1 MIISLPLA
9 GIFAIANCTTD
20 KEALMSYFISSLQM
34 LQHRGKA
41 YWKMIIDNLVS
52 SGIGPFPAE
61 RSILKIVENNSNL
74 QFRLGLGYLSKRTP
88 RFKSM
93 NKITVIL
100 DGFFVDI
107 EKLHLHP
114 LVGDAASAD
123 SLFKIYNIF
132 KRLLIDKE
140 NPEKA
145 CEFLDR
151 HLRGNLTMM
160 SNEKIYSYRDST
172 GFKPLVSGTDR
183 NNSISIIASENSLS
197 IPFPNMNFHDVKPGQ
212 LIKMDAEAGQEKL
225 LSLPTTRT
233 MIDPFEFIRESH
245 VTATIDGKGIYE
257 VRKKI
262 GRVQADFLSSHS
274 DIDIEAAYA
283 EPDYP
288 RPMTLGFSAEYRHHI
303 PKFDLG
309 EAIIN
314 DRYDDSDRMIDFSEN
329 ISKNKMITSGKSL
342 KYILRHKINQKRIG
356 LIQGTIQ
363 TGITA
368 KETIY
373 YLRKAGVKSISIIV
387 SYVPTVDGRQVG
399 LYTHNRELIAHK
411 YIGQVPSL
419 EELNTRITKEL
430 GADKVFYNSPSVL
443 SKGIGISEYNLWFPE
458 WVRFLEY
465 DK

>member
-1 MIISLPLA
+1 
-9 GIFAIANCTTD
+9 
-20 KEALMSYFISSLQM
+20 M

-41 YWKMIIDNLVS
+41 YWKIIMDDLVS
-52 SGIGPFPAE
+52 NGIGPFPAD
-61 RSILKIVENNSNL
+61 RSIIKFVDNNSNL
-74 QFRLGLGYLSKRTP
+74 RYITGLGYLSKRTP

-93 NKITVIL
+93 NKINVIL

-114 LVGDAASAD
+114 LVGNASSAD
-123 SLFKIYNIF
+123 SLYKIYCIF
-132 KRLLIDKE
+132 KKLLVDKE

-151 HLRGNLTMM
+151 HLRGNLTMIYDG
-160 SNEKIYSYRDST
+160 KIYSYRDST
-172 GFKPLVSGTDR
+172 GFKPLVSGTDK
-183 NNSISIIASENSLS
+183 NKSINIVASENSLR
-197 IPFPNMNFHDVKPGQ
+197 IPFPDMNFQDIRPGQ
-212 LIKMDAEAGQEKL
+212 LIKMDNEIGQEKI

-245 VTATIDGKGIYE
+245 VTATVDGKGIYE
-257 VRKKI
+257 IRKRI
-262 GRVQADFLSSHS
+262 GKVQAEFLSKYSN
-274 DIDIEAAYA
+274 IDIEAAYA

-288 RPMTLGFSAEYRHHI
+288 RPMTLGFSAEYRNHL

-342 KYILRHKINQKRIG
+342 KYIVKHKISQKKIG

-368 KETIY
+368 KESIY
-373 YLRKAGVKSISIIV
+373 YLRKSDVKSVSVIV

-399 LYTHNRELIAHK
+399 LYTRNRELIAHK
-411 YIGQVPSL
+411 YIGRVPSL
-419 EELNTRITKEL
+419 EELNTKVSKEL
-430 GADKVFYNSPSVL
+430 GADKVFYNSPSIL

-465 DK
+465 DKR

>member
-1 MIISLPLA
+1 LA
-9 GIFAIANCTTD
+9 GIFAITNNTTD
-20 KEALMSYFISSLQM
+20 REALISYFINSLQM

-41 YWKMIIDNLVS
+41 YWKIIIDNLVS
-52 SGIGPFPAE
+52 SGIGPFPADG
-61 RSILKIVENNSNL
+61 SILKLVDNNSNL
-74 QFRLGLGYLSKRTP
+74 RHMVGLGYLSKRTP

-93 NKITVIL
+93 NKINVIL

-114 LVGDAASAD
+114 LIGNASSAD
-123 SLFKIYNIF
+123 SLYKIYCIF
-132 KRLLIDKE
+132 KKLLIDKE

-151 HLRGNLTMM
+151 HLRGNLTML
-160 SNEKIYSYRDST
+160 NDGKIYSYRDST
-172 GFKPLVSGTDR
+172 GFKPLVSSTDK
-183 NNSISIIASENSLS
+183 NKSISIIASENSLR
-197 IPFPNMNFHDVKPGQ
+197 IPFPRMNFQDIRPGQ
-212 LIKMDAEAGQEKL
+212 LIKMDTEIGQEKI

-245 VTATIDGKGIYE
+245 VTATIGGKGIYE
-257 VRKKI
+257 VRKRI
-262 GRVQADFLSSHS
+262 GKVQADFLSRYS

-288 RPMTLGFSAEYRHHI
+288 RPMTLGFSAEYRNHLQN
-303 PKFDLG
+303 FDLG

-342 KYILRHKINQKRIG
+342 KYILKHKIGQKKIG

-363 TGITA
+363 TGITT
-368 KETIY
+368 KESIY
-373 YLRKAGVKSISIIV
+373 YLRKVGVGSVSVIV

-399 LYTHNRELIAHK
+399 LYTQNRELIAHK
-411 YIGQVPSL
+411 YIGQVASL
-419 EELNTRITKEL
+419 EELNTKISKEL
-430 GADKVFYNSPSVL
+430 GADKVFYNSPSIL

-465 DK
+465 HKR

>member
-1 MIISLPLA
+1 
-9 GIFAIANCTTD
+9 
-20 KEALMSYFISSLQM
+20 M

-41 YWKMIIDNLVS
+41 YWKIIIDNLVIG
-52 SGIGPFPAE
+52 GIGPFPADG
-61 RSILKIVENNSNL
+61 SILKIVDNSSNL
-74 QFRLGLGYLSKRTP
+74 RYTVGLGYLSKRTP

-93 NKITVIL
+93 NKINVIL

-114 LVGDAASAD
+114 LIGNASSAD
-123 SLFKIYNIF
+123 SLYKIYCIF
-132 KRLLIDKE
+132 KRLLINKE

-160 SNEKIYSYRDST
+160 HDRKIYSYRDST
-172 GFKPLVSGTDR
+172 GFKPLVSGSDK
-183 NNSISIIASENSLS
+183 NKSISIIASENSLR
-197 IPFPNMNFHDVKPGQ
+197 IRFPNMNFRDVKPGQ
-212 LIKMDAEAGQEKL
+212 LIKMDSETGQEKI
-225 LSLPTTRT
+225 LSLPTTRI

-257 VRKKI
+257 VRKRI
-262 GRVQADFLSSHS
+262 GKVQADFLSRYS

-288 RPMTLGFSAEYRHHI
+288 RPMTLGFSAEYRNHI

-309 EAIIN
+309 EAIIS

-342 KYILRHKINQKRIG
+342 KYILKHKISQKKIG

-363 TGITA
+363 TGITT

-373 YLRKAGVKSISIIV
+373 YLRKVGVKSVSVIV

-399 LYTHNRELIAHK
+399 LYTQNRELIAHK
-411 YIGQVPSL
+411 YIGQTPSL
-419 EELNTRITKEL
+419 EELNTKISQEL

-465 DK
+465 DKR

>member
-1 MIISLPLA
+1 M
-9 GIFAIANCTTD
+9 D
-20 KEALMSYFISSLQM
+20 
-34 LQHRGKA
+34 
-41 YWKMIIDNLVS
+41 DLVS
-52 SGIGPFPAE
+52 SGIGPFPAD
-61 RSILKIVENNSNL
+61 RSIIKIVDNNSNL
-74 QFRLGLGYLSKRTP
+74 RYMTGLGYLSKRTP

-93 NKITVIL
+93 NKINVIL

-114 LVGDAASAD
+114 LVGNASNAD
-123 SLFKIYNIF
+123 SLYKIYCIF
-132 KRLLIDKE
+132 KKLLVDKE

-151 HLRGNLTMM
+151 HLRGNLTMLY
-160 SNEKIYSYRDST
+160 EGKTYSYRDST
-172 GFKPLVSGTDR
+172 GFKPLVSGTDK
-183 NNSISIIASENSLS
+183 NKSINIIASENSLR
-197 IPFPNMNFHDVKPGQ
+197 IPFPDMNFQDIRPGQ
-212 LIKMDAEAGQEKL
+212 LIKMDNEIGQEKI

-245 VTATIDGKGIYE
+245 VTATVDGKGIYE
-257 VRKKI
+257 IRKRI
-262 GRVQADFLSSHS
+262 GKVQAEFLSTYSN
-274 DIDIEAAYA
+274 IDIEAAYA

-288 RPMTLGFSAEYRHHI
+288 RPMTLGFSAEYRNHL
-303 PKFDLG
+303 PEFDLG

-342 KYILRHKINQKRIG
+342 KYIVKHKISQKKIG

-368 KETIY
+368 KESIY
-373 YLRKAGVKSISIIV
+373 YLRKSDVKSISVIV

-411 YIGQVPSL
+411 YIGRVPSL
-419 EELNTRITKEL
+419 EELNTKISKEL
-430 GADKVFYNSPSVL
+430 GADKVFYNSPSIL

-465 DK
+465 DKR

>member
-1 MIISLPLA
+1 
-9 GIFAIANCTTD
+9 
-20 KEALMSYFISSLQM
+20 M

-41 YWKMIIDNLVS
+41 YWKIIMDDLVS
-52 SGIGPFPAE
+52 SGIGPFPAD
-61 RSILKIVENNSNL
+61 RSIIKSVDNNSNH
-74 QFRLGLGYLSKRTP
+74 RYMTGLGYLSKRTP

-93 NKITVIL
+93 NKINVIL

-114 LVGDAASAD
+114 LVGNASNAD
-123 SLFKIYNIF
+123 SLYKIYCIF
-132 KRLLIDKE
+132 KKLLVDKE

-151 HLRGNLTMM
+151 HLRGNLTMLY
-160 SNEKIYSYRDST
+160 EGKTYSYRDST
-172 GFKPLVSGTDR
+172 GFKPLVSGTDK
-183 NNSISIIASENSLS
+183 NKSINIIASENSLR
-197 IPFPNMNFHDVKPGQ
+197 IPFPDMNFQDIRPGQ
-212 LIKMDAEAGQEKL
+212 LIKMDNEIGQEKI

-245 VTATIDGKGIYE
+245 VTATVDGKGIYE
-257 VRKKI
+257 IRKRI
-262 GRVQADFLSSHS
+262 GKVQAEFLSTYSN
-274 DIDIEAAYA
+274 IDIEAAYA

-288 RPMTLGFSAEYRHHI
+288 RPMTLGFSAEYRNHL
-303 PKFDLG
+303 PEFDLG

-342 KYILRHKINQKRIG
+342 KYIVKHKISHKKIG

-368 KETIY
+368 KESIY
-373 YLRKAGVKSISIIV
+373 YLRKSDVKSISVIV

-411 YIGQVPSL
+411 YIGRVPSL
-419 EELNTRITKEL
+419 EELNTKISKEL
-430 GADKVFYNSPSVL
+430 GADKVFYNSPSIL

-465 DK
+465 DKR

>member
-1 MIISLPLA
+1 
-9 GIFAIANCTTD
+9 
-20 KEALMSYFISSLQM
+20 M

-41 YWKMIIDNLVS
+41 YWKIIMDDLVS
-52 SGIGPFPAE
+52 SGIGPFPAD
-61 RSILKIVENNSNL
+61 RSIIKIVENNSNL
-74 QFRLGLGYLSKRTP
+74 RYMTGLGYLSKRTP

-93 NKITVIL
+93 NKINVIL

-114 LVGDAASAD
+114 LVGNASSAD
-123 SLFKIYNIF
+123 SLYKIYCIF
-132 KRLLIDKE
+132 KKLLVDKE

-151 HLRGNLTMM
+151 HLRGNLTMLY
-160 SNEKIYSYRDST
+160 EGKTYSYRDST
-172 GFKPLVSGTDR
+172 GFKPLVSGTDK
-183 NNSISIIASENSLS
+183 NKSINIIASENSLR
-197 IPFPNMNFHDVKPGQ
+197 IPFPDMNFQDIRPGQ
-212 LIKMDAEAGQEKL
+212 LIKMDNEIGQEKI

-245 VTATIDGKGIYE
+245 VTATVDGKGIYE
-257 VRKKI
+257 IRKRI
-262 GRVQADFLSSHS
+262 GKVQAEFLSTYTN
-274 DIDIEAAYA
+274 IDIEAAYA

-288 RPMTLGFSAEYRHHI
+288 RPMTLGFSAEYRNHI

-342 KYILRHKINQKRIG
+342 KYIVKHKISQRKIG

-368 KETIY
+368 KESIY
-373 YLRKAGVKSISIIV
+373 YLRRSDVKSVCVIV

-411 YIGQVPSL
+411 YIGRVPSL
-419 EELNTRITKEL
+419 EELNTKISKEL
-430 GADKVFYNSPSVL
+430 GADKVFYNSPSTL

-465 DK
+465 DKR

>member
-1 MIISLPLA
+1 MA
-9 GIFAIANCTTD
+9 GIFAIANYTTNR
-20 KEALMSYFISSLQM
+20 ETLISYFINSLQM

-41 YWKMIIDNLVS
+41 YWKIIIDNLVS
-52 SGIGPFPAE
+52 SGNGPFPGD
-61 RSILKIVENNSNL
+61 RSILKLVDNNSNL
-74 QFRLGLGYLSKRTP
+74 QHMVGLGYLSKRTP

-93 NKITVIL
+93 NKVNVIL

-114 LVGDAASAD
+114 LIGNASSAD
-123 SLFKIYNIF
+123 SLYKIYCIF
-132 KRLLIDKE
+132 KKLLIDKQ

-160 SNEKIYSYRDST
+160 YDGKTYSYRDST
-172 GFKPLVSGTDR
+172 GFKPLVSGTDK
-183 NNSISIIASENSLS
+183 NKSISIIASENSLR
-197 IPFPNMNFHDVKPGQ
+197 IPFPKMNFQDVGPGQ
-212 LIKMDAEAGQEKL
+212 LIKMDAEIGQEKI

-245 VTATIDGKGIYE
+245 VTATIGGKGIYE
-257 VRKKI
+257 VRKRI
-262 GRVQADFLSSHS
+262 GKVQADFLSRYT

-288 RPMTLGFSAEYRHHI
+288 RPMTLGFSAEYRNHL

-342 KYILRHKINQKRIG
+342 KYILKHKISQKKIG

-363 TGITA
+363 TGITT
-368 KETIY
+368 KESIY
-373 YLRKAGVKSISIIV
+373 YLRRVGVGSVSVVV

-399 LYTHNRELIAHK
+399 LYTQNRELIAHK
-411 YIGQVPSL
+411 YIGQVASL
-419 EELNTRITKEL
+419 EELNTKVSNEL
-430 GADKVFYNSPSVL
+430 GADKVFYNSPSIL

-465 DK
+465 DKR

>member
-1 MIISLPLA
+1 M
-9 GIFAIANCTTD
+9 D
-20 KEALMSYFISSLQM
+20 
-34 LQHRGKA
+34 
-41 YWKMIIDNLVS
+41 DLVS
-52 SGIGPFPAE
+52 SGIGPFPAD
-61 RSILKIVENNSNL
+61 RSIIKIVDNNSNH
-74 QFRLGLGYLSKRTP
+74 RYMTGLGYLSKRTP

-93 NKITVIL
+93 NKINVIL

-114 LVGDAASAD
+114 LVGNASNAD
-123 SLFKIYNIF
+123 SLYKIYCIF
-132 KRLLIDKE
+132 KKLLVDKE

-151 HLRGNLTMM
+151 HLRGNLTMLY
-160 SNEKIYSYRDST
+160 EGKTYSYRDST
-172 GFKPLVSGTDR
+172 GFKPLVSGTDK
-183 NNSISIIASENSLS
+183 NKSINIIASENSLR
-197 IPFPNMNFHDVKPGQ
+197 IPFPDMNFQDIRPGQ
-212 LIKMDAEAGQEKL
+212 LIKMDNEIGQEKI

-233 MIDPFEFIRESH
+233 MIDPFEFIREPH
-245 VTATIDGKGIYE
+245 VTATVDGKGIYE
-257 VRKKI
+257 IRKSI
-262 GRVQADFLSSHS
+262 GKVQAEFLSAYS

-288 RPMTLGFSAEYRHHI
+288 RPMTLGFSAEYRNHL

-342 KYILRHKINQKRIG
+342 KYIVKHKISHKKIG

-368 KETIY
+368 KESIY
-373 YLRKAGVKSISIIV
+373 YLRKSDVKSISVIV

-411 YIGQVPSL
+411 YIGRVPSL
-419 EELNTRITKEL
+419 EELNTKISKEL
-430 GADKVFYNSPSVL
+430 GADKVFYNSPSIL

-465 DK
+465 DKR

>member
-1 MIISLPLA
+1 MI
-9 GIFAIANCTTD
+9 
-20 KEALMSYFISSLQM
+20 
-34 LQHRGKA
+34 
-41 YWKMIIDNLVS
+41 
-52 SGIGPFPAE
+52 
-61 RSILKIVENNSNL
+61 
-74 QFRLGLGYLSKRTP
+74 
-88 RFKSM
+88 
-93 NKITVIL
+93 
-100 DGFFVDI
+100 
-107 EKLHLHP
+107 
-114 LVGDAASAD
+114 
-123 SLFKIYNIF
+123 
-132 KRLLIDKE
+132 
-140 NPEKA
+140 
-145 CEFLDR
+145 
-151 HLRGNLTMM
+151 

-172 GFKPLVSGTDR
+172 GFKPLVSGTDKD
-183 NNSISIIASENSLS
+183 NSISIMASENSLR
-197 IPFPNMNFHDVKPGQ
+197 IPFPNMNFQDVKAGQ
-212 LIKMDAEAGQEKL
+212 LIRMDAESGQEKL
-225 LSLPTTRT
+225 LSLPPTRT

-245 VTATIDGKGIYE
+245 VTATIEGKGIYE

-262 GRVQADFLSSHS
+262 GKVQAEFLSSHS

-342 KYILRHKINQKRIG
+342 KYILRHKINQKHIG

-363 TGITA
+363 TGVTA

-373 YLRKAGVKSISIIV
+373 YLRKAGVKSVSVIV

-399 LYTHNRELIAHK
+399 LYTQNRELIAHK

-419 EELNTRITKEL
+419 EELNTKISREL

-465 DK
+465 VK

>member
-1 MIISLPLA
+1 M
-9 GIFAIANCTTD
+9 D
-20 KEALMSYFISSLQM
+20 
-34 LQHRGKA
+34 
-41 YWKMIIDNLVS
+41 DLVS
-52 SGIGPFPAE
+52 SGIGPFPADP
-61 RSILKIVENNSNL
+61 SIIKFVDNNSNL
-74 QFRLGLGYLSKRTP
+74 RYITGLGYLSKRTP

-93 NKITVIL
+93 NKINVIL

-114 LVGDAASAD
+114 LVGNASNTD
-123 SLFKIYNIF
+123 SLYKIYCIF
-132 KRLLIDKE
+132 KKLLVDKE

-151 HLRGNLTMM
+151 HLRGNLTMLY
-160 SNEKIYSYRDST
+160 EGITYSYRDST
-172 GFKPLVSGTDR
+172 GFKPLVSGTDK
-183 NNSISIIASENSLS
+183 NKSINIIASENSLR
-197 IPFPNMNFHDVKPGQ
+197 IPFPDMNFQDIRPGQ
-212 LIKMDAEAGQEKL
+212 LIKMDNEIGQEKI

-245 VTATIDGKGIYE
+245 VTATVDGKGIYE
-257 VRKKI
+257 IRKRI
-262 GRVQADFLSSHS
+262 GKVQAEFLSTYSN
-274 DIDIEAAYA
+274 IDIEAAYA

-288 RPMTLGFSAEYRHHI
+288 RPMTLGFSAEYRNHI

-342 KYILRHKINQKRIG
+342 KYIVKHKISHKKIG

-368 KETIY
+368 KESIY
-373 YLRKAGVKSISIIV
+373 YLRKSDVKSISVIV

-411 YIGQVPSL
+411 YIGRVPSL
-419 EELNTRITKEL
+419 EELNTKISKEL
-430 GADKVFYNSPSVL
+430 GADKVFYNSPSIL

-465 DK
+465 DKR

>member
-1 MIISLPLA
+1 LA
-9 GIFAIANCTTD
+9 GIFAIANYTTD
-20 KEALMSYFISSLQM
+20 RETLISYFINSLQM

-41 YWKMIIDNLVS
+41 YWKIIIDNLVS
-52 SGIGPFPAE
+52 SGIGSFPAD
-61 RSILKIVENNSNL
+61 RSILKIVDNSSNL
-74 QFRLGLGYLSKRTP
+74 QHTIGLGYLSKRTP

-93 NKITVIL
+93 NKINVIL

-114 LVGDAASAD
+114 LIGNASSAD
-123 SLFKIYNIF
+123 SLYKIYCIL
-132 KRLLIDKE
+132 KELLINKE

-151 HLRGNLTMM
+151 HLRGNLTLMYDG
-160 SNEKIYSYRDST
+160 KIYSYRDST
-172 GFKPLVSGTDR
+172 GFKPLVSGTDKKK
-183 NNSISIIASENSLS
+183 SISIIASENSLR
-197 IPFPNMNFHDVKPGQ
+197 IPFPNMNFQDVKPGQ
-212 LIKMDAEAGQEKL
+212 LIKMDSETGHEKI
-225 LSLPTTRT
+225 LSLPTTRI

-257 VRKKI
+257 VRKRI
-262 GRVQADFLSSHS
+262 GKVQADFLSRYS
-274 DIDIEAAYA
+274 DIDIEAAYT

-288 RPMTLGFSAEYRHHI
+288 RPMTLGFSAEYRNHL

-342 KYILRHKINQKRIG
+342 KYILKHKITQKKIG

-373 YLRKAGVKSISIIV
+373 YLRKAGVKSVSVIV

-399 LYTHNRELIAHK
+399 LYTHNRELLAHK
-411 YIGQVPSL
+411 YIGQIPSL
-419 EELNTRITKEL
+419 EELNTKISNEL
-430 GADKVFYNSPSVL
+430 GADKVFYNSPSIL

-465 DK
+465 DKR

>member
-1 MIISLPLA
+1 
-9 GIFAIANCTTD
+9 
-20 KEALMSYFISSLQM
+20 M

-41 YWKMIIDNLVS
+41 YWKIIMGDLVS
-52 SGIGPFPAE
+52 SGIGPFPAD
-61 RSILKIVENNSNL
+61 RSIIKFVDNNSNL
-74 QFRLGLGYLSKRTP
+74 RYITGLGYLSKRTP

-93 NKITVIL
+93 NKINVIL

-114 LVGDAASAD
+114 LVGNASSAD
-123 SLFKIYNIF
+123 SLYKIYCIF
-132 KRLLIDKE
+132 KKLLVDKE

-151 HLRGNLTMM
+151 HLRGNLTMLDDG
-160 SNEKIYSYRDST
+160 KTYSYRDST
-172 GFKPLVSGTDR
+172 GFKPLVSGTDK
-183 NNSISIIASENSLS
+183 NKLINIVASENSLR
-197 IPFPNMNFHDVKPGQ
+197 IPFPDMNFQDIRPGQ
-212 LIKMDAEAGQEKL
+212 LIKMDNEIGQEKI

-245 VTATIDGKGIYE
+245 VTATVDGKGIYE
-257 VRKKI
+257 IRKRI
-262 GRVQADFLSSHS
+262 GKVQAEFLSTYSN
-274 DIDIEAAYA
+274 IDIEAAYA

-288 RPMTLGFSAEYRHHI
+288 RPMTLGFSAEYRNHL

-342 KYILRHKINQKRIG
+342 KYIVKHKISQKKIG

-368 KETIY
+368 KESIY
-373 YLRKAGVKSISIIV
+373 YLRKSDVKSVSVIV

-411 YIGQVPSL
+411 YIGRVPSL
-419 EELNTRITKEL
+419 EELNTKVSKEL
-430 GADKVFYNSPSVL
+430 GADEVFYNSPSIL

-465 DK
+465 DKR

>member
-1 MIISLPLA
+1 LA
-9 GIFAIANCTTD
+9 GIFAIANYTANRET
-20 KEALMSYFISSLQM
+20 LISYFINSLQM

-41 YWKMIIDNLVS
+41 YWKIIIDNLVS
-52 SGIGPFPAE
+52 SGIGPFPGDG
-61 RSILKIVENNSNL
+61 SILKLVDNNSNI
-74 QFRLGLGYLSKRTP
+74 QHMLGLGYLSKRTP

-93 NKITVIL
+93 NKVNMIL

-114 LVGDAASAD
+114 LIGNASSAD
-123 SLFKIYNIF
+123 SLYKIYCIF
-132 KRLLIDKE
+132 KKLLIDNE

-160 SNEKIYSYRDST
+160 YDGKTYSYRDST
-172 GFKPLVSGTDR
+172 GFKPLVSGTDK
-183 NNSISIIASENSLS
+183 NKSISIIASENSLR
-197 IPFPNMNFHDVKPGQ
+197 IPFPKMNFQDVGPGQ
-212 LIKMDAEAGQEKL
+212 LIKMDTEIGQEKI

-245 VTATIDGKGIYE
+245 VTATIGGKGIYE

-262 GRVQADFLSSHS
+262 GKVQADFLSRYT

-288 RPMTLGFSAEYRHHI
+288 RPMTLGFSAEYRNHL

-342 KYILRHKINQKRIG
+342 KYILKHKISQKKIG

-363 TGITA
+363 TGITT
-368 KETIY
+368 KESIY
-373 YLRKAGVKSISIIV
+373 YLRKVGVGSVSVIV
-387 SYVPTVDGRQVG
+387 SYVPTVDGRQAG
-399 LYTHNRELIAHK
+399 LYTQNRELIAHK
-411 YIGQVPSL
+411 YIGQVASL
-419 EELNTRITKEL
+419 EELNTRISKEL
-430 GADKVFYNSPSVL
+430 GADKVFYNSPYIL

-465 DK
+465 DKK

>member
-1 MIISLPLA
+1 M
-9 GIFAIANCTTD
+9 D
-20 KEALMSYFISSLQM
+20 
-34 LQHRGKA
+34 
-41 YWKMIIDNLVS
+41 DLVS
-52 SGIGPFPAE
+52 SGIGPFPAD
-61 RSILKIVENNSNL
+61 RSIIKIVDNNSNL
-74 QFRLGLGYLSKRTP
+74 RYMTGLGYLSKRTP

-93 NKITVIL
+93 NKINVIL

-114 LVGDAASAD
+114 LVGNASNAD
-123 SLFKIYNIF
+123 SLYKIYCIF
-132 KRLLIDKE
+132 KKLLVDKE

-151 HLRGNLTMM
+151 HLRGNLTMLY
-160 SNEKIYSYRDST
+160 EGKTYSYRDST
-172 GFKPLVSGTDR
+172 GFKPLVSGTDK
-183 NNSISIIASENSLS
+183 NKSINIIASENSLR
-197 IPFPNMNFHDVKPGQ
+197 IPFPDMNFQDIRPGQ
-212 LIKMDAEAGQEKL
+212 LIKMDNEIGQEKI

-245 VTATIDGKGIYE
+245 VTATVDGKGIYE
-257 VRKKI
+257 IRKRI
-262 GRVQADFLSSHS
+262 GKVQAEFLSTYTN
-274 DIDIEAAYA
+274 IDIEAAYA

-288 RPMTLGFSAEYRHHI
+288 RPMTLGFSAEYRNHL

-342 KYILRHKINQKRIG
+342 KYIVKHKISHKKIG

-368 KETIY
+368 KESIY
-373 YLRKAGVKSISIIV
+373 YLRKSDVKSISVIV

-411 YIGQVPSL
+411 YIGRVPSL
-419 EELNTRITKEL
+419 EELNTKISKEL
-430 GADKVFYNSPSVL
+430 GADKVFYNSPSTL

-465 DK
+465 DKR

>member
-1 MIISLPLA
+1 
-9 GIFAIANCTTD
+9 
-20 KEALMSYFISSLQM
+20 M

-41 YWKMIIDNLVS
+41 YWKITIDNLVS
-52 SGIGPFPAE
+52 SGIGPFPSE
-61 RSILKIVENNSNL
+61 GSILKMADDDSNHRYL
-74 QFRLGLGYLSKRTP
+74 VGLGYLSKRTP

-93 NKITVIL
+93 NKINVIL

-107 EKLHLHP
+107 DKLHLHP
-114 LVGDAASAD
+114 LVGEAASAD
-123 SLFKIYNIF
+123 SLYKIYSIF
-132 KRLLIDKE
+132 KKLLADKE

-160 SNEKIYSYRDST
+160 YDGKIYSYRDST
-172 GFKPLVSGTDR
+172 GFKPLVRGTDR
-183 NNSISIIASENSLS
+183 NNSISIIASENSLR
-197 IPFPNMNFHDVKPGQ
+197 IPFPNMNFQDVKPGQ
-212 LIKMDAEAGQEKL
+212 LIKMDTESAQQTL

-262 GRVQADFLSSHS
+262 GKMQADFLSAHS

-288 RPMTLGFSAEYRHHI
+288 RPMTLGFSAEYRNHM

-329 ISKNKMITSGKSL
+329 ISKNKMITSGRSL
-342 KYILRHKINQKRIG
+342 KYILRHKISHKNIG

-373 YLRKAGVKSISIIV
+373 YLRKVGVKSVAVIV

-419 EELNTRITKEL
+419 EELNTRISREL
-430 GADKVFYNSPSVL
+430 GADSVFYNSPSIL

-465 DK
+465 DKK

>member
-1 MIISLPLA
+1 
-9 GIFAIANCTTD
+9 
-20 KEALMSYFISSLQM
+20 M

-41 YWKMIIDNLVS
+41 YWKIIMDDLVS
-52 SGIGPFPAE
+52 SGIGPFPAD
-61 RSILKIVENNSNL
+61 RSIIKIVENNSNL
-74 QFRLGLGYLSKRTP
+74 RYMTGLGYLSKRTP

-93 NKITVIL
+93 NKINVIL

-114 LVGDAASAD
+114 LVGNASSAD
-123 SLFKIYNIF
+123 SLYKIYCIF
-132 KRLLIDKE
+132 KKLLVDKE

-151 HLRGNLTMM
+151 HLRGNLTMLY
-160 SNEKIYSYRDST
+160 EGKTYSYRDST
-172 GFKPLVSGTDR
+172 GFKPLVSGTDK
-183 NNSISIIASENSLS
+183 NKSINIIASENSLR
-197 IPFPNMNFHDVKPGQ
+197 IPFPDMNFQDIRPGQ
-212 LIKMDAEAGQEKL
+212 LIKMDNEIGQEKI

-245 VTATIDGKGIYE
+245 VTATVDGKGIYE
-257 VRKKI
+257 IRKRI
-262 GRVQADFLSSHS
+262 GKVQAEFLSTYTN
-274 DIDIEAAYA
+274 IDIEAAYA

-288 RPMTLGFSAEYRHHI
+288 RPMTLGFSAEYRNHL

-342 KYILRHKINQKRIG
+342 KYIVKHKISHKKIG

-368 KETIY
+368 KESIY
-373 YLRKAGVKSISIIV
+373 YLRKSDVKSISVIV

-411 YIGQVPSL
+411 YIGRVPSL
-419 EELNTRITKEL
+419 EELNTKISKEL
-430 GADKVFYNSPSVL
+430 GADKVFYNSPSIL

-465 DK
+465 DKR

>member
-1 MIISLPLA
+1 M
-9 GIFAIANCTTD
+9 D
-20 KEALMSYFISSLQM
+20 
-34 LQHRGKA
+34 
-41 YWKMIIDNLVS
+41 DLVS
-52 SGIGPFPAE
+52 SGIGPFPAD
-61 RSILKIVENNSNL
+61 RSIIKIIDNNSNL
-74 QFRLGLGYLSKRTP
+74 RYMTGLGYLSKRTP

-93 NKITVIL
+93 NKINVIL

-114 LVGDAASAD
+114 LVGNASNAD
-123 SLFKIYNIF
+123 SLYKIYCIF
-132 KRLLIDKE
+132 KKLLVDKE

-151 HLRGNLTMM
+151 HLRGNLTMLY
-160 SNEKIYSYRDST
+160 EGITYSYRDST
-172 GFKPLVSGTDR
+172 GFKPLVSGTDK
-183 NNSISIIASENSLS
+183 NKSINIIASENSLR
-197 IPFPNMNFHDVKPGQ
+197 IPFPDMNFQDIRPGQ
-212 LIKMDAEAGQEKL
+212 LIKMDNEIGQEKI

-245 VTATIDGKGIYE
+245 VTATVDGKGIYE
-257 VRKKI
+257 IRKRI
-262 GRVQADFLSSHS
+262 GKVQAEFLSTYTN
-274 DIDIEAAYA
+274 IDIEAAYA

-288 RPMTLGFSAEYRHHI
+288 RPMTLGFSAEYRNHL

-342 KYILRHKINQKRIG
+342 KYIVKHKISHKKIG

-368 KETIY
+368 KESIY
-373 YLRKAGVKSISIIV
+373 YLRRSDVKSVSVIV

-411 YIGQVPSL
+411 YIGRVPSL
-419 EELNTRITKEL
+419 EELNTKISKDL
-430 GADKVFYNSPSVL
+430 GADKVFYNSPSIL

-465 DK
+465 DKR

>member
-1 MIISLPLA
+1 M
-9 GIFAIANCTTD
+9 D
-20 KEALMSYFISSLQM
+20 
-34 LQHRGKA
+34 
-41 YWKMIIDNLVS
+41 DLVS
-52 SGIGPFPAE
+52 NGIGPFPAD
-61 RSILKIVENNSNL
+61 RSFIKFVDNNSNL
-74 QFRLGLGYLSKRTP
+74 RYITGLGYLSKRTP

-93 NKITVIL
+93 NKINVIL

-114 LVGDAASAD
+114 LVGNASSAD
-123 SLFKIYNIF
+123 SLYKIYCIF
-132 KRLLIDKE
+132 KKLLVDKE

-151 HLRGNLTMM
+151 HLRGNLTMLYDG
-160 SNEKIYSYRDST
+160 KTYSYRDST
-172 GFKPLVSGTDR
+172 GFKPLVSGTDK
-183 NNSISIIASENSLS
+183 NKSINIVASENSLR
-197 IPFPNMNFHDVKPGQ
+197 IPFPDMDFQDIRPGQ
-212 LIKMDAEAGQEKL
+212 LIKMDKEIGQEKI

-245 VTATIDGKGIYE
+245 VTATVDGKGIYE
-257 VRKKI
+257 IRKRI
-262 GRVQADFLSSHS
+262 GKVQAEFLSTYSN
-274 DIDIEAAYA
+274 IDIEAAYA

-288 RPMTLGFSAEYRHHI
+288 RPMTLGFSAEYRKHL

-342 KYILRHKINQKRIG
+342 KYIVKHKISQKKIG

-368 KETIY
+368 KESIY
-373 YLRKAGVKSISIIV
+373 YLRKSDVKSVSVIV

-411 YIGQVPSL
+411 YIGRVPSL
-419 EELNTRITKEL
+419 EELNTKVSKEL
-430 GADKVFYNSPSVL
+430 GADEVFYNSPSIL

-465 DK
+465 DKR

>member
-1 MIISLPLA
+1 
-9 GIFAIANCTTD
+9 
-20 KEALMSYFISSLQM
+20 M

-41 YWKMIIDNLVS
+41 YWKIIIDNLVS
-52 SGIGPFPAE
+52 SGNGPFPGDE
-61 RSILKIVENNSNL
+61 SILKLVDNNSNL
-74 QFRLGLGYLSKRTP
+74 QHMVGLGYLSKRTP

-93 NKITVIL
+93 NKVNVIL

-114 LVGDAASAD
+114 LIGNASSAD
-123 SLFKIYNIF
+123 SLYKIYCIF
-132 KRLLIDKE
+132 KKLLIDKE

-160 SNEKIYSYRDST
+160 YDGKTYSYRDST
-172 GFKPLVSGTDR
+172 GFKPLVSGTDK
-183 NNSISIIASENSLS
+183 NKSISIIASENSLR
-197 IPFPNMNFHDVKPGQ
+197 IPFPKMNFQDVGPGQ
-212 LIKMDAEAGQEKL
+212 LIKMDTEIGQEKI

-245 VTATIDGKGIYE
+245 VTATIGGKGIYE

-262 GRVQADFLSSHS
+262 GKVQADFLSRYT

-288 RPMTLGFSAEYRHHI
+288 RPMTLGFSAEYRNHL

-342 KYILRHKINQKRIG
+342 KYILKHKISQKKIG

-363 TGITA
+363 TGITT
-368 KETIY
+368 KESIY
-373 YLRKAGVKSISIIV
+373 YLRKVGVGSVSVIV

-399 LYTHNRELIAHK
+399 LYTQNRELIAHK
-411 YIGQVPSL
+411 YIGQVASL
-419 EELNTRITKEL
+419 EELNTRISKEL
-430 GADKVFYNSPSVL
+430 GADKVFYNSPSIL

-465 DK
+465 DKR

>member
-1 MIISLPLA
+1 
-9 GIFAIANCTTD
+9 
-20 KEALMSYFISSLQM
+20 M

-41 YWKMIIDNLVS
+41 YWKIIMDDLVS
-52 SGIGPFPAE
+52 SGIGPFPAD
-61 RSILKIVENNSNL
+61 RSIIKIVDNNSNL
-74 QFRLGLGYLSKRTP
+74 RYMTGLGYLSKRTP

-93 NKITVIL
+93 NKINVIL

-114 LVGDAASAD
+114 LVGNASNAD
-123 SLFKIYNIF
+123 SLYKIYCIF
-132 KRLLIDKE
+132 KKLLVDKE

-151 HLRGNLTMM
+151 HLRGNLTMLY
-160 SNEKIYSYRDST
+160 EGKTYSYRDST
-172 GFKPLVSGTDR
+172 GFKPLVSGTDK
-183 NNSISIIASENSLS
+183 NKSINIIASENSLR
-197 IPFPNMNFHDVKPGQ
+197 IPFPDMNFQDIRPGQ
-212 LIKMDAEAGQEKL
+212 LIKMDNEIGQEKI

-245 VTATIDGKGIYE
+245 VTATVDGKGIYE
-257 VRKKI
+257 IRKRI
-262 GRVQADFLSSHS
+262 GKVQAEFLSKYSN
-274 DIDIEAAYA
+274 IDIEAAYA

-288 RPMTLGFSAEYRHHI
+288 RPMTLGFSAEYRNHL

-342 KYILRHKINQKRIG
+342 KYIVKHKISQKKIG

-368 KETIY
+368 KESIY
-373 YLRKAGVKSISIIV
+373 YLRKSDVKSISVIV

-411 YIGQVPSL
+411 YIGRVPSL
-419 EELNTRITKEL
+419 EELNTKISKEL
-430 GADKVFYNSPSVL
+430 GADKVFYNSPSIL

-465 DK
+465 DKR

>member
-1 MIISLPLA
+1 MDD
-9 GIFAIANCTTD
+9 F
-20 KEALMSYFISSLQM
+20 
-34 LQHRGKA
+34 
-41 YWKMIIDNLVS
+41 VS
-52 SGIGPFPAE
+52 SGIGPFPAD
-61 RSILKIVENNSNL
+61 RSIIKIVDNNSNL
-74 QFRLGLGYLSKRTP
+74 RYMTGLGYLSKRTP

-93 NKITVIL
+93 NKINVIL

-114 LVGDAASAD
+114 LVGNASNAD
-123 SLFKIYNIF
+123 SLYKIYCIF
-132 KRLLIDKE
+132 KKLLVDKE

-151 HLRGNLTMM
+151 HLRGNLTMLY
-160 SNEKIYSYRDST
+160 EGKTYSYRDST
-172 GFKPLVSGTDR
+172 GFKPLVSGTDK
-183 NNSISIIASENSLS
+183 NKSINIIASENSLR
-197 IPFPNMNFHDVKPGQ
+197 IPFPDMNFQDIRPGQ
-212 LIKMDAEAGQEKL
+212 LIKMDNEIGQDKI

-245 VTATIDGKGIYE
+245 VTATVDGKGIYE
-257 VRKKI
+257 IRKRI
-262 GRVQADFLSSHS
+262 GKVQAEFLSTYTN
-274 DIDIEAAYA
+274 IDIEAAYA

-288 RPMTLGFSAEYRHHI
+288 RPMTLGFSAEYRNHL

-342 KYILRHKINQKRIG
+342 KYIVKHKISHKKIG

-368 KETIY
+368 KESIY
-373 YLRKAGVKSISIIV
+373 YLRRSDVKSVSVIV

-411 YIGQVPSL
+411 YIGRVPSL
-419 EELNTRITKEL
+419 EELNTKISKDL
-430 GADKVFYNSPSVL
+430 GADKVFYNSPSTL

-465 DK
+465 DKR

>member
-1 MIISLPLA
+1 LA
-9 GIFAIANCTTD
+9 GIFAIANYTIDRET
-20 KEALMSYFISSLQM
+20 LISYFINSLQM

-41 YWKMIIDNLVS
+41 YWKIIIDNLIS
-52 SGIGPFPAE
+52 SGIGPFPGDG
-61 RSILKIVENNSNL
+61 SILKLVDNNSNL
-74 QFRLGLGYLSKRTP
+74 QHMIGLGYLSKRTP

-93 NKITVIL
+93 NKINVIL

-114 LVGDAASAD
+114 LIGNASSAD
-123 SLFKIYNIF
+123 SLYKIYCIF
-132 KRLLIDKE
+132 KKLLIDKE

-160 SNEKIYSYRDST
+160 YDGKAYSYRDST
-172 GFKPLVSGTDR
+172 GFKPLVSGADK
-183 NNSISIIASENSLS
+183 NKSISIIASENSLR
-197 IPFPNMNFHDVKPGQ
+197 IPFPKMNFQDVGPGQ
-212 LIKMDAEAGQEKL
+212 LIKMDTEIGQEKI

-245 VTATIDGKGIYE
+245 VTATIGGKGIYE
-257 VRKKI
+257 VRKRI
-262 GRVQADFLSSHS
+262 GKVQADFLSKYT

-288 RPMTLGFSAEYRHHI
+288 RPMTLGFSAEYRNHL

-342 KYILRHKINQKRIG
+342 KYILKHKISQKKIG

-363 TGITA
+363 TGITT
-368 KETIY
+368 KESIY
-373 YLRKAGVKSISIIV
+373 YLRKVGVGSVSVIV

-399 LYTHNRELIAHK
+399 LYTQNRELIAHK
-411 YIGQVPSL
+411 YFGQVASL
-419 EELNTRITKEL
+419 EELNTRISKEL
-430 GADKVFYNSPSVL
+430 GADKVFYNSPSIL
-443 SKGIGISEYNLWFPE
+443 SKGIGVSEYNLWFPE

-465 DK
+465 DKR

>member
-1 MIISLPLA
+1 LA
-9 GIFAIANCTTD
+9 GIFAITSHSTD
-20 KEALMSYFISSLQM
+20 RQALISYFINSLQM

-41 YWKMIIDNLVS
+41 YWKIIMDDLVS
-52 SGIGPFPAE
+52 SGIGPFPAD
-61 RSILKIVENNSNL
+61 RSIIKIVDNNSNH
-74 QFRLGLGYLSKRTP
+74 RYMTGLGYLSKRTP

-93 NKITVIL
+93 NKINVIL

-114 LVGDAASAD
+114 LVGNASNAD
-123 SLFKIYNIF
+123 SLYKIYCIF
-132 KRLLIDKE
+132 KKLLVDKE

-151 HLRGNLTMM
+151 HLRGNLTMLY
-160 SNEKIYSYRDST
+160 EGKTYSYRDST
-172 GFKPLVSGTDR
+172 GFKPLVSGTDK
-183 NNSISIIASENSLS
+183 NKSINIIASENSLR
-197 IPFPNMNFHDVKPGQ
+197 IPFPDMNFQDIRPGQ
-212 LIKMDAEAGQEKL
+212 LIKMDNEIGQEKI

-245 VTATIDGKGIYE
+245 VTATVDGKGIYE
-257 VRKKI
+257 IRKSI
-262 GRVQADFLSSHS
+262 GKVQAEFLSAYS

-288 RPMTLGFSAEYRHHI
+288 RPMTLGFSAEYRNHL

-342 KYILRHKINQKRIG
+342 KYIVKHKISHKKIG

-368 KETIY
+368 KESIY
-373 YLRKAGVKSISIIV
+373 YLRKSDVKSISVIV

-411 YIGQVPSL
+411 YIGRVPSL
-419 EELNTRITKEL
+419 EELNTKISKEL
-430 GADKVFYNSPSVL
+430 GADKVFYNSPSIL

-465 DK
+465 DKR

>member
-1 MIISLPLA
+1 M
-9 GIFAIANCTTD
+9 D
-20 KEALMSYFISSLQM
+20 
-34 LQHRGKA
+34 
-41 YWKMIIDNLVS
+41 DLVS
-52 SGIGPFPAE
+52 SGIGPFPAD
-61 RSILKIVENNSNL
+61 RSIIKIVDNNSNL
-74 QFRLGLGYLSKRTP
+74 RYITGLGYLSKRTP

-93 NKITVIL
+93 NKINVIL

-114 LVGDAASAD
+114 LIGNASSAD
-123 SLFKIYNIF
+123 SLNKIYCIF
-132 KRLLIDKE
+132 KKLLVDKE

-151 HLRGNLTMM
+151 HLRGNLTMLYDG
-160 SNEKIYSYRDST
+160 KTYSYRDST
-172 GFKPLVSGTDR
+172 GFKPLVSGTDK
-183 NNSISIIASENSLS
+183 NKSINIVASENSLR
-197 IPFPNMNFHDVKPGQ
+197 IPFPDMNFQDIRPGQ
-212 LIKMDAEAGQEKL
+212 LIKMDNETGQEKI

-245 VTATIDGKGIYE
+245 VTATVDGKGIYE
-257 VRKKI
+257 IRKRI
-262 GRVQADFLSSHS
+262 GKVQAEFLSTYSN
-274 DIDIEAAYA
+274 IDIEAAYA

-288 RPMTLGFSAEYRHHI
+288 RPMTLGFSAEYRNHL

-342 KYILRHKINQKRIG
+342 KYIVKHKISQKKIG

-368 KETIY
+368 KESIY
-373 YLRKAGVKSISIIV
+373 YLRKSDVKSVSVIV

-411 YIGQVPSL
+411 YIGRVPSL
-419 EELNTRITKEL
+419 EELNAKISKEL
-430 GADKVFYNSPSVL
+430 GADQVFYNSPSIL

-465 DK
+465 EKR

>member
-1 MIISLPLA
+1 M
-9 GIFAIANCTTD
+9 D
-20 KEALMSYFISSLQM
+20 
-34 LQHRGKA
+34 
-41 YWKMIIDNLVS
+41 DLVS
-52 SGIGPFPAE
+52 SGIGPFPAD
-61 RSILKIVENNSNL
+61 RSIIKIVDNNSNL
-74 QFRLGLGYLSKRTP
+74 RYMTGLGYLSKRTP

-93 NKITVIL
+93 NKINVIL

-114 LVGDAASAD
+114 LVGNASNAD
-123 SLFKIYNIF
+123 SLYKIYCIF
-132 KRLLIDKE
+132 KKLLIDKE

-151 HLRGNLTMM
+151 HLRGNLTMLY
-160 SNEKIYSYRDST
+160 EGKTYSYRDST
-172 GFKPLVSGTDR
+172 GFKPLVSGTDK
-183 NNSISIIASENSLS
+183 NKSINIIASENSLR
-197 IPFPNMNFHDVKPGQ
+197 IPFPDMNFQDIRPGQ
-212 LIKMDAEAGQEKL
+212 LIKMDNEIGQEKI

-245 VTATIDGKGIYE
+245 VTATVDGKGIYE
-257 VRKKI
+257 IRKRI
-262 GRVQADFLSSHS
+262 GKVQAEFLSTYTN
-274 DIDIEAAYA
+274 IDIEAAYA

-288 RPMTLGFSAEYRHHI
+288 RPMTLGFSAEYRNHL

-342 KYILRHKINQKRIG
+342 KYIVKHKISHKKIG

-368 KETIY
+368 KESIY
-373 YLRKAGVKSISIIV
+373 YLRRSDVKSVSVIV

-411 YIGQVPSL
+411 YIGRVPSL
-419 EELNTRITKEL
+419 EELNTKISKDL
-430 GADKVFYNSPSVL
+430 GADKVFYNSPSIL

-465 DK
+465 DKR

>member
-1 MIISLPLA
+1 
-9 GIFAIANCTTD
+9 
-20 KEALMSYFISSLQM
+20 M

-41 YWKMIIDNLVS
+41 YWKIIIDNLVS
-52 SGIGPFPAE
+52 SGIGPFPGDG
-61 RSILKIVENNSNL
+61 SILKLVDNNSNI
-74 QFRLGLGYLSKRTP
+74 QHMLGLGYLSKRTP

-93 NKITVIL
+93 NKVNMIL

-114 LVGDAASAD
+114 LIGNASSAD
-123 SLFKIYNIF
+123 SLYKIYCIF
-132 KRLLIDKE
+132 KKLLIDNE

-160 SNEKIYSYRDST
+160 YDGKTYSYRDST
-172 GFKPLVSGTDR
+172 GFKPLVSGTDK
-183 NNSISIIASENSLS
+183 NKSISIIASENSLR
-197 IPFPNMNFHDVKPGQ
+197 IPFPKMNFQDIGPGQ
-212 LIKMDAEAGQEKL
+212 LIKMDTEIGQEKI

-245 VTATIDGKGIYE
+245 VTATIGGKGIYE

-262 GRVQADFLSSHS
+262 GKVQADFLSRYT

-288 RPMTLGFSAEYRHHI
+288 RPMTLGFSAEYRNHL

-342 KYILRHKINQKRIG
+342 KYILKHKISQKKIG

-363 TGITA
+363 TGITT
-368 KETIY
+368 KESIY
-373 YLRKAGVKSISIIV
+373 YLRKVGVGSVSVIV
-387 SYVPTVDGRQVG
+387 SYVPTVDGRQAG
-399 LYTHNRELIAHK
+399 LYTQNRELIAHK
-411 YIGQVPSL
+411 YIGQVASL
-419 EELNTRITKEL
+419 EELNTRISKEL
-430 GADKVFYNSPSVL
+430 GADKVFYNSPYIL

-465 DK
+465 DKR

>member
-1 MIISLPLA
+1 MA
-9 GIFAIANCTTD
+9 GIFAIANYTTD
-20 KEALMSYFISSLQM
+20 RETLISYFINSLQM

-41 YWKMIIDNLVS
+41 YWKIIIDNLIS
-52 SGIGPFPAE
+52 SGIGPFPGDG
-61 RSILKIVENNSNL
+61 SILKLVDNNSNL
-74 QFRLGLGYLSKRTP
+74 QHMIGLGYLSKRTP

-93 NKITVIL
+93 NKINVIL

-114 LVGDAASAD
+114 LIGNASSAD
-123 SLFKIYNIF
+123 SLYKIYCIF
-132 KRLLIDKE
+132 KKLLIDKE

-160 SNEKIYSYRDST
+160 LDGKTYSYRDST
-172 GFKPLVSGTDR
+172 GFKPLVSGADK
-183 NNSISIIASENSLS
+183 NKSISIIASENSLR
-197 IPFPNMNFHDVKPGQ
+197 IPFPKMNFQDVGPGQ
-212 LIKMDAEAGQEKL
+212 LIKMDTEIGQEKI

-245 VTATIDGKGIYE
+245 VTATIGGKGIYE
-257 VRKKI
+257 VRKRI
-262 GRVQADFLSSHS
+262 GKVQADFLSKYT

-288 RPMTLGFSAEYRHHI
+288 RPMTLGFSAEYRNHL

-342 KYILRHKINQKRIG
+342 KYILKHKISQKKIG

-363 TGITA
+363 TGITT
-368 KETIY
+368 KESIY
-373 YLRKAGVKSISIIV
+373 YLRKVGVGSVSVIV

-399 LYTHNRELIAHK
+399 LYTQNRELIAHK
-411 YIGQVPSL
+411 YFGQVASL
-419 EELNTRITKEL
+419 EELNTRISKEL
-430 GADKVFYNSPSVL
+430 GADKVFYNSPSIL
-443 SKGIGISEYNLWFPE
+443 SKGIGVSEYNLWFPE

-465 DK
+465 DKR

>member
-1 MIISLPLA
+1 MDDLI
-9 GIFAIANCTTD
+9 
-20 KEALMSYFISSLQM
+20 
-34 LQHRGKA
+34 
-41 YWKMIIDNLVS
+41 S

-61 RSILKIVENNSNL
+61 GSIIKSVDKNSNL
-74 QFRLGLGYLSKRTP
+74 RYMTGLGYLSKRTP

-93 NKITVIL
+93 NKINVIL

-114 LVGDAASAD
+114 LVGNASSAD
-123 SLFKIYNIF
+123 SLYKIYSIF
-132 KRLLIDKE
+132 KKLLIDKE

-151 HLRGNLTMM
+151 HLRGNLTMLY
-160 SNEKIYSYRDST
+160 EGRTYSYRDST
-172 GFKPLVSGTDR
+172 GFKPLVSGTDKYK
-183 NNSISIIASENSLS
+183 SINIIASENSLR
-197 IPFPNMNFHDVKPGQ
+197 IPFPDMNFQDIRPGQ
-212 LIKMDAEAGQEKL
+212 LIKMDNETGQEKI

-257 VRKKI
+257 IRKRI
-262 GRVQADFLSSHS
+262 GKVQAEFLSTYSN
-274 DIDIEAAYA
+274 IDIEAAYA

-288 RPMTLGFSAEYRHHI
+288 RPMTLGFSAEYRNHL

-342 KYILRHKINQKRIG
+342 KYIVKHKISQKKIG

-368 KETIY
+368 KESIY
-373 YLRKAGVKSISIIV
+373 YLRRSDVKSVSVIV

-411 YIGQVPSL
+411 YIGRVPSL
-419 EELNTRITKEL
+419 EELNTKISKEL
-430 GADKVFYNSPSVL
+430 GADKVFYNSPSIL

-465 DK
+465 DKR

>member
-1 MIISLPLA
+1 
-9 GIFAIANCTTD
+9 
-20 KEALMSYFISSLQM
+20 M

-41 YWKMIIDNLVS
+41 YWKIIMDDLVS
-52 SGIGPFPAE
+52 SGIGPFPAD
-61 RSILKIVENNSNL
+61 RSIIKIVDNNSNL
-74 QFRLGLGYLSKRTP
+74 RYMTGLGYLSKRTP

-93 NKITVIL
+93 NKINVIL

-114 LVGDAASAD
+114 LVGNASNTD
-123 SLFKIYNIF
+123 SLYKIYCIF
-132 KRLLIDKE
+132 KKLLVDKE

-151 HLRGNLTMM
+151 HLRGNLTMLY
-160 SNEKIYSYRDST
+160 EGKTYSYRDST
-172 GFKPLVSGTDR
+172 GFKPLVSGTDK
-183 NNSISIIASENSLS
+183 NKSINIIASENSLR
-197 IPFPNMNFHDVKPGQ
+197 IPFPDMNFQDIRPGQ
-212 LIKMDAEAGQEKL
+212 LIKMDNEIGQEKI

-245 VTATIDGKGIYE
+245 VTATVDGKGIYE
-257 VRKKI
+257 IRKRI
-262 GRVQADFLSSHS
+262 GKVQAEFLSTYSN
-274 DIDIEAAYA
+274 IDIEAAYA

-288 RPMTLGFSAEYRHHI
+288 RPMTLGFSAEYRNHL
-303 PKFDLG
+303 PEFDLG

-342 KYILRHKINQKRIG
+342 KYIVKHKISQKKIG

-368 KETIY
+368 KESIY
-373 YLRKAGVKSISIIV
+373 YLRKSDVKSISVIV

-411 YIGQVPSL
+411 YIGRVPSL
-419 EELNTRITKEL
+419 EELNTKISKEL
-430 GADKVFYNSPSVL
+430 GADKVFYNSPSIL

-465 DK
+465 DKR

>member
-1 MIISLPLA
+1 
-9 GIFAIANCTTD
+9 
-20 KEALMSYFISSLQM
+20 M

-41 YWKMIIDNLVS
+41 YWKIIMDDLVS
-52 SGIGPFPAE
+52 SGIGPFPAD
-61 RSILKIVENNSNL
+61 RSIIKIVDNNSNL
-74 QFRLGLGYLSKRTP
+74 RYITGLGYLSKRTP

-93 NKITVIL
+93 NKINVIL

-114 LVGDAASAD
+114 LVGNASNAD
-123 SLFKIYNIF
+123 SLYKIYCIF
-132 KRLLIDKE
+132 KKLLVDKE

-151 HLRGNLTMM
+151 HLRGNLTMLY
-160 SNEKIYSYRDST
+160 EGKTYSYRDST
-172 GFKPLVSGTDR
+172 GFKPLVSGTDKKK
-183 NNSISIIASENSLS
+183 SINIIASENSLR
-197 IPFPNMNFHDVKPGQ
+197 IPFPDMNFQDIRPGQ
-212 LIKMDAEAGQEKL
+212 LIKMDNEIGQEKI

-257 VRKKI
+257 IRKRI
-262 GRVQADFLSSHS
+262 GKVQAEFLSTYSN
-274 DIDIEAAYA
+274 IDIEAAYA

-288 RPMTLGFSAEYRHHI
+288 RPMTLGFSAEYRNHL

-342 KYILRHKINQKRIG
+342 KYIVKHKISQKKIG

-368 KETIY
+368 KESIY
-373 YLRKAGVKSISIIV
+373 YLRKSDVKSISVIV

-411 YIGQVPSL
+411 YIGRVPSL
-419 EELNTRITKEL
+419 EELNTKISKEL
-430 GADKVFYNSPSVL
+430 GADKVFYNSPSIL

-465 DK
+465 DKR

>member
-1 MIISLPLA
+1 M
-9 GIFAIANCTTD
+9 D
-20 KEALMSYFISSLQM
+20 
-34 LQHRGKA
+34 
-41 YWKMIIDNLVS
+41 DLVS
-52 SGIGPFPAE
+52 SGIGPFPAD
-61 RSILKIVENNSNL
+61 RSIIKIVENNSNL
-74 QFRLGLGYLSKRTP
+74 RYMTGLGYLSKRTP

-93 NKITVIL
+93 NKINVIL

-114 LVGDAASAD
+114 LVGNASNAD
-123 SLFKIYNIF
+123 SLYKIYCIF
-132 KRLLIDKE
+132 KKLLVDKE

-151 HLRGNLTMM
+151 HLRGNLTMLY
-160 SNEKIYSYRDST
+160 EGKTYSYRDST
-172 GFKPLVSGTDR
+172 GFKPLVSGTDK
-183 NNSISIIASENSLS
+183 NKSINIIASENSLR
-197 IPFPNMNFHDVKPGQ
+197 IPFPDMNFQDIRPGQ
-212 LIKMDAEAGQEKL
+212 LIKMDNEIGQEKI

-245 VTATIDGKGIYE
+245 VTATVDGKGIYE
-257 VRKKI
+257 IRKRI
-262 GRVQADFLSSHS
+262 GKVQAEFLSTYTN
-274 DIDIEAAYA
+274 IDIEAAYA

-288 RPMTLGFSAEYRHHI
+288 RPMTLGFSAEYRNHI

-342 KYILRHKINQKRIG
+342 KYIVKHKISQRKIG

-368 KETIY
+368 KESIY
-373 YLRKAGVKSISIIV
+373 YLRKSDVKSISVIV

-411 YIGQVPSL
+411 YIGRVPSL
-419 EELNTRITKEL
+419 EELNTKISKEL
-430 GADKVFYNSPSVL
+430 GADKVFYNSPSIL

-465 DK
+465 DKR

>member
-1 MIISLPLA
+1 
-9 GIFAIANCTTD
+9 
-20 KEALMSYFISSLQM
+20 M

-41 YWKMIIDNLVS
+41 YWKIIIDNLVS
-52 SGIGPFPAE
+52 SGIGPFPGDG
-61 RSILKIVENNSNL
+61 SILKLVDNNSNI
-74 QFRLGLGYLSKRTP
+74 QHMLGLGYLSKRTP

-93 NKITVIL
+93 NKVNVIL

-114 LVGDAASAD
+114 LIGNASSSD
-123 SLFKIYNIF
+123 SLYKIYCIF
-132 KRLLIDKE
+132 KKLLIDNE

-160 SNEKIYSYRDST
+160 YDGKTYSYRDST
-172 GFKPLVSGTDR
+172 GFKPLVSGTDK
-183 NNSISIIASENSLS
+183 NKSISIIASENSLR
-197 IPFPNMNFHDVKPGQ
+197 IPFPKMNFQDVGPGQ
-212 LIKMDAEAGQEKL
+212 LIKMDTEIGQEKI

-245 VTATIDGKGIYE
+245 VTATIGGKGIYE

-262 GRVQADFLSSHS
+262 GKVQADFLSRYT

-288 RPMTLGFSAEYRHHI
+288 RPMTLGFSAEYRNHL

-342 KYILRHKINQKRIG
+342 KYILKHKISQKKIG

-363 TGITA
+363 TGITT
-368 KETIY
+368 KESIY
-373 YLRKAGVKSISIIV
+373 YLRKVGVGSVSVIV
-387 SYVPTVDGRQVG
+387 TYVPTVDGRQAG
-399 LYTHNRELIAHK
+399 LYTQNRELIAHK
-411 YIGQVPSL
+411 YIGQVASL
-419 EELNTRITKEL
+419 EELNTRISKEL
-430 GADKVFYNSPSVL
+430 GADNVFYNSPYIL

-465 DK
+465 DKR

>member
-1 MIISLPLA
+1 
-9 GIFAIANCTTD
+9 
-20 KEALMSYFISSLQM
+20 M

-41 YWKMIIDNLVS
+41 YWKIIMDDLVS
-52 SGIGPFPAE
+52 SGIGPFPAD
-61 RSILKIVENNSNL
+61 RSIIKIVDNNSNL
-74 QFRLGLGYLSKRTP
+74 RYMTGLGYLSKRTP

-93 NKITVIL
+93 NKINVIL

-114 LVGDAASAD
+114 LVGNASNAD
-123 SLFKIYNIF
+123 SLYKIYCIF
-132 KRLLIDKE
+132 KKLLVDKE

-151 HLRGNLTMM
+151 HLRGNLTMLY
-160 SNEKIYSYRDST
+160 EGKTYSYRDST
-172 GFKPLVSGTDR
+172 GFKPLVSGTDK
-183 NNSISIIASENSLS
+183 NKSINIIASENSLR
-197 IPFPNMNFHDVKPGQ
+197 IPFPDMNFQDIRPGQ
-212 LIKMDAEAGQEKL
+212 LIKMDNEIGQEKI

-245 VTATIDGKGIYE
+245 VTATVDGKGIYE
-257 VRKKI
+257 IRKRI
-262 GRVQADFLSSHS
+262 GKVQAEFLSTYSN
-274 DIDIEAAYA
+274 IDIEAAYA

-288 RPMTLGFSAEYRHHI
+288 RPMTLGFSAEYRNHL
-303 PKFDLG
+303 PEFDLG

-342 KYILRHKINQKRIG
+342 KYIVKHKISQKKIG

-368 KETIY
+368 KESIY
-373 YLRKAGVKSISIIV
+373 YLRKSDVKSISVIV

-411 YIGQVPSL
+411 YIGRVPSL
-419 EELNTRITKEL
+419 EELNTKISKEL
-430 GADKVFYNSPSVL
+430 GADKVFYNSPSIL

-465 DK
+465 DKR

>member
-1 MIISLPLA
+1 M
-9 GIFAIANCTTD
+9 D
-20 KEALMSYFISSLQM
+20 
-34 LQHRGKA
+34 
-41 YWKMIIDNLVS
+41 DLVS
-52 SGIGPFPAE
+52 NGIGPFPAD
-61 RSILKIVENNSNL
+61 RSIIKFVDNNSNL
-74 QFRLGLGYLSKRTP
+74 RYITGLGYLSKRTP

-93 NKITVIL
+93 NKINVIL

-114 LVGDAASAD
+114 LVGNASSAD
-123 SLFKIYNIF
+123 SLYKIYCIF
-132 KRLLIDKE
+132 KKLLVDKE

-151 HLRGNLTMM
+151 HLRGNLTMLY
-160 SNEKIYSYRDST
+160 EGKTYSYRDST
-172 GFKPLVSGTDR
+172 GFKPLVSGTDK
-183 NNSISIIASENSLS
+183 NKSINIIASENSLR
-197 IPFPNMNFHDVKPGQ
+197 IPFPDMNFQDIRPGQ
-212 LIKMDAEAGQEKL
+212 LIKMDNEIGQEKI

-245 VTATIDGKGIYE
+245 VTATVDGKGIYE
-257 VRKKI
+257 IRKRI
-262 GRVQADFLSSHS
+262 GKVQAEFLSTYTN
-274 DIDIEAAYA
+274 IDIEAAYA

-288 RPMTLGFSAEYRHHI
+288 RPMTLGFSAEYRNHI

-342 KYILRHKINQKRIG
+342 KYIVKHKISKRKIG

-368 KETIY
+368 KESIY
-373 YLRKAGVKSISIIV
+373 YLRRSDVKSVCVIV

-411 YIGQVPSL
+411 YIGRVPSL
-419 EELNTRITKEL
+419 EELNTKISKEL
-430 GADKVFYNSPSVL
+430 GADKVFYNSPSTL

-465 DK
+465 DKR

>member
-1 MIISLPLA
+1 M
-9 GIFAIANCTTD
+9 D
-20 KEALMSYFISSLQM
+20 
-34 LQHRGKA
+34 
-41 YWKMIIDNLVS
+41 DLVS
-52 SGIGPFPAE
+52 SGIGPFPAD
-61 RSILKIVENNSNL
+61 RSIIKIVDNNSNL
-74 QFRLGLGYLSKRTP
+74 RYMTGLGYLSKRTP

-93 NKITVIL
+93 NKINVIL

-114 LVGDAASAD
+114 LVGNASNAD
-123 SLFKIYNIF
+123 SLYKIYCIF
-132 KRLLIDKE
+132 KKLLVDKE

-151 HLRGNLTMM
+151 HLRGNLTMLY
-160 SNEKIYSYRDST
+160 EGKTYSYRDST
-172 GFKPLVSGTDR
+172 GFKPLVSGTDK
-183 NNSISIIASENSLS
+183 NKSINIIASENSLR
-197 IPFPNMNFHDVKPGQ
+197 IPFPDMNFQDIRPGQ
-212 LIKMDAEAGQEKL
+212 LIKMDNEIGQEKI

-245 VTATIDGKGIYE
+245 VTATVDGKGIYE
-257 VRKKI
+257 IRKRI
-262 GRVQADFLSSHS
+262 GKVQAEFLSTYTN
-274 DIDIEAAYA
+274 IDIEAAYA

-288 RPMTLGFSAEYRHHI
+288 RPMTLGFSAEYRNHL

-342 KYILRHKINQKRIG
+342 KYIVKHKISNKKIG

-368 KETIY
+368 KESIY
-373 YLRKAGVKSISIIV
+373 YLRRSDVKSVSVIV

-411 YIGQVPSL
+411 YIGRVPSL
-419 EELNTRITKEL
+419 EELNTKISKDL
-430 GADKVFYNSPSVL
+430 GADKVFYNSPSIL

-465 DK
+465 DKR

>member
-1 MIISLPLA
+1 MA
-9 GIFAIANCTTD
+9 GIFAITNYTAD
-20 KEALMSYFISSLQM
+20 REILVSYFINSLQM

-41 YWKMIIDNLVS
+41 YWKIIIDNLVS
-52 SGIGPFPAE
+52 SGIGPFPADS
-61 RSILKIVENNSNL
+61 SIPKIVNDNSNL
-74 QFRLGLGYLSKRTP
+74 RYMIGLGYLSKRTP
-88 RFKSM
+88 RFRSM
-93 NKITVIL
+93 NKISVVL

-114 LVGDAASAD
+114 LVGDAANAD
-123 SLFKIYNIF
+123 SLYKIYCIF
-132 KRLLIDKE
+132 KKLLIDQG
-140 NPEKA
+140 NAEKA

-160 SNEKIYSYRDST
+160 YDENIYSYRDST
-172 GFKPLVSGTDR
+172 GFKPLVSGTDK
-183 NNSISIIASENSLS
+183 NNSVSIIASENSLR
-197 IPFPNMNFHDVKPGQ
+197 IP
-212 LIKMDAEAGQEKL
+212 L
-225 LSLPTTRT
+225 
-233 MIDPFEFIRESH
+233 ESH
-245 VTATIDGKGIYE
+245 VTATINGKGIYE
-257 VRKKI
+257 TRKRI
-262 GRVQADFLSSHS
+262 GKVQADFLSTHS
-274 DIDIEAAYA
+274 NIDIDAAYA

-288 RPMTLGFSAEYRHHI
+288 RPMTLGFSAEYRNHI

-342 KYILRHKINQKRIG
+342 KYILKHKISQKNIG

-373 YLRKAGVKSISIIV
+373 YLRKVGVKSVSVIV

-419 EELNTRITKEL
+419 EELNTRVSKEL
-430 GADKVFYNSPSVL
+430 GANKVFYNSPSIL

-465 DK
+465 EKK

>member
-1 MIISLPLA
+1 MA
-9 GIFAIANCTTD
+9 GIFAIANYTANRET
-20 KEALMSYFISSLQM
+20 LISYFINSLQM

-41 YWKMIIDNLVS
+41 YWKIIIDNLVS
-52 SGIGPFPAE
+52 SGIGPFPGDG
-61 RSILKIVENNSNL
+61 SILKLVDNNSNI
-74 QFRLGLGYLSKRTP
+74 QHMLGLGYLSKRTP

-93 NKITVIL
+93 NKVNMIL

-114 LVGDAASAD
+114 LIGNASSAD
-123 SLFKIYNIF
+123 SLYKIYCIF
-132 KRLLIDKE
+132 KKLLIDNE

-160 SNEKIYSYRDST
+160 YDGKTYSYRDST
-172 GFKPLVSGTDR
+172 GFKPLVSGTDK
-183 NNSISIIASENSLS
+183 NKSISIIASENSLR
-197 IPFPNMNFHDVKPGQ
+197 IPFPKMNFQDVGPGQ
-212 LIKMDAEAGQEKL
+212 LIKMDTEIGQEKI

-245 VTATIDGKGIYE
+245 VTATIGGKGIYE

-262 GRVQADFLSSHS
+262 GKVQADFLSRYT

-288 RPMTLGFSAEYRHHI
+288 RPMTLGFSAEYRNHL

-342 KYILRHKINQKRIG
+342 KYILKHKISQKKIG

-363 TGITA
+363 TGITT
-368 KETIY
+368 KESIY
-373 YLRKAGVKSISIIV
+373 YLRKVGVGSVSVIV
-387 SYVPTVDGRQVG
+387 SYVPTVDGRQAG
-399 LYTHNRELIAHK
+399 LYTQNRELIAHK
-411 YIGQVPSL
+411 YIGQVASL
-419 EELNTRITKEL
+419 EELNTRISKEL
-430 GADKVFYNSPSVL
+430 GADKVFYNSPYIL

-465 DK
+465 DKK